1 MGGRVVKKERYLG
14 KDVPDDITP
23 FEVEL
28 LENIY
33 SEKWYPLLDAIA
45 KRHAEEVRRAPTS
58 ARKKEIRT
66 FAVHFTY
73 HTQRI
78 EGSTLTLRETAD
90 LLEIGQSP
98 KGRPMEDVRE
108 AEAHMQIF
116 YDMLAAKELSSAEVV
131 RWHGKLFAQ
140 TKPDIAGRIRRT
152 GVRISASKFVP
163 PPQVEVPR
171 LLNRFF
177 EGYQKHRDKIHPVVL
192 AALVHLDF
200 VTIHPF
206 SDGNGRIS
214 RLMMNFVLNKKG
226 FPMLNIPYEGRNSY
240 YRALERSQISGSKD
254 PFVTWFM
261 RRYVKEN
268 DHYL

>member
-1 MGGRVVKKERYLG
+1 MKGRVVKKERYLG
-14 KDVPDDITP
+14 KTLPDDMKP

-28 LENIY
+28 LEHIY
-33 SEKWYPLLDAIA
+33 GEKWYPILGAIA
-45 KRHAEEVRRAPTS
+45 ERHSQETRRSPRS
-58 ARKKEIRT
+58 AREKELAT

-78 EGSTLTLRETAD
+78 EGSTLTLRETAA
-90 LLEIGQSP
+90 LLEAGVSP
-98 KGRPMEDVRE
+98 NGRPMEDIKE
-108 AEAHMQIF
+108 AEAHMQVF
-116 YDMLAAKELSSAEVV
+116 YDMLKSRYLSPAEVLA
-131 RWHGKLFAQ
+131 WHSKLFAQ

-152 GVRISASKFVP
+152 GVRISGSRFVP

-171 LLNRFF
+171 LVNRFF
-177 EGYQKHRDKIHPVVL
+177 DWYETHKDKIHPVVL

-214 RLMMNFVLNKKG
+214 RLMMNFVLGKKG
-226 FPMLNIPYEGRNSY
+226 YPMLNIPYEGRNSY
-240 YRALERSQISGSKD
+240 YRALERSQVSGRNE

-261 RRYVKEN
+261 RQYVKE
-268 DHYL
+268 HGRYL